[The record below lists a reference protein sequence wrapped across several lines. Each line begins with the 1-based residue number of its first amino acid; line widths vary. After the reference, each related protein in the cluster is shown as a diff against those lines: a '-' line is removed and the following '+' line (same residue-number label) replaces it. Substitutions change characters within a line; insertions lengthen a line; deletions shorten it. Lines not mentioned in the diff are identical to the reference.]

1 MVSCKSAASAEREW
15 RRKFSIYRLEL
26 CAVYCIRHM
35 RYKTRQHQANIMV
48 AFDDDELAWAATA
61 AALRSSVCVSRLRPP
76 RRVTL
81 AMAGHRLW
89 PAFHLIYCY
98 ERRVWQ
104 TRGSQQ
110 STKKKNTSNKCTSM
124 LLLHNLKSCCSCY
137 RHCCPFFVRR
147 YYHLLLFI
155 IELPWCVCVYV
166 GSEPHRFAHHRCRC
180 RRCCCCSL
188 NAISMA
194 NISLLFYGANEC
206 NRRAL

>member
-61 AALRSSVCVSRLRPP
+61 AALRSSVCMSRLRPP

-98 ERRVWQ
+98 VRRVWQ

-110 STKKKNTSNKCTSM
+110 STKKKKHRIKAHQCYYCIIWNHVVHATVIVAHSSFAAIIIYY
-124 LLLHNLKSCCSCY
+124 CS
-137 RHCCPFFVRR
+137 
-147 YYHLLLFI
+147 
-155 IELPWCVCVYV
+155 
-166 GSEPHRFAHHRCRC
+166 
-180 RRCCCCSL
+180 
-188 NAISMA
+188 
-194 NISLLFYGANEC
+194 
-206 NRRAL
+206 